1 MNTQTFWGV
10 IGNYN
15 LQTWMMQAVLFVLI
29 ILEIILSYI
38 GKVKWAA
45 KLSLG
50 IANLFIGVAFYVCYG
65 TEPIQQYFALP
76 LFMIS
81 GILFLYESYR
91 NKEDKLEKPNFFQM
105 FLLLLYLLY
114 PVISILLGGKFP
126 QMATYIM
133 PCPIISLSIVVYAG
147 YRKKNKLLLT
157 LLTAWGLTGVK
168 SMMFNAYEDLIL
180 LICGIY
186 GIVLIINEFRQQK
199 GNESVDVE
207 EKTENE

>member
-1 MNTQTFWGV
+1 MNTQTFWSV

-15 LQTWMMQAVLFVLI
+15 SQTWMIQTGLFVLMVLGI
-29 ILEIILSYI
+29 VLSYT

-65 TEPIQQYFALP
+65 TEPVQQYFALP

-81 GILFLYESYR
+81 GILFIYESYR
-91 NKEDKLEKPNFFQM
+91 NREDKLEKPNVFQII
-105 FLLLLYLLY
+105 LLILYLLY
-114 PVISILLGGKFP
+114 PVVSVLLGGEFP

-133 PCPIISLSIVVYAG
+133 PCPIISLSIAVYAG
-147 YRKKNKLLLT
+147 YRKKNKLLLA
-157 LLTAWGLTGVK
+157 LLTIWGLTGVK
-168 SMMFNAYEDLIL
+168 SVMFNVYEDVIL

-186 GIVLIINEFRQQK
+186 GVVLFINEFRKQK
-199 GNESVDVE
+199 SV
-207 EKTENE
+207 

>member
-29 ILEIILSYI
+29 ILGIILSYI

-133 PCPIISLSIVVYAG
+133 PCPIISLRIVVYAG

>member
-29 ILEIILSYI
+29 ILGIVLSYI

>member
-29 ILEIILSYI
+29 ILGIILSYI

-186 GIVLIINEFRQQK
+186 GSVLIINEFRQQK
-199 GNESVDVE
+199 GNGSVDVE

>member
-29 ILEIILSYI
+29 ILGIILSYI

-65 TEPIQQYFALP
+65 TDPIQQYFALP

>member
-29 ILEIILSYI
+29 ILGIILSYI

-147 YRKKNKLLLT
+147 YRKKNKL
-157 LLTAWGLTGVK
+157 A
-168 SMMFNAYEDLIL
+168 DLK
-180 LICGIY
+180 
-186 GIVLIINEFRQQK
+186 F
-199 GNESVDVE
+199 
-207 EKTENE
+207 

>member
-29 ILEIILSYI
+29 ILGIILSYI

-81 GILFLYESYR
+81 GILFLYESYS

>member
-29 ILEIILSYI
+29 ILGIILSYI

-91 NKEDKLEKPNFFQM
+91 NKEDKLEKPNFFQL

>member
-29 ILEIILSYI
+29 ILGIILSYI

>member
-29 ILEIILSYI
+29 ILGIILSYI

-114 PVISILLGGKFP
+114 LVISILLGGKFP

>member
-29 ILEIILSYI
+29 ILGIILSYI

-91 NKEDKLEKPNFFQM
+91 NKEDKLEKPNFFKM

>member
-29 ILEIILSYI
+29 ILGIILSYI

-207 EKTENE
+207 EKTEDE

>member
-15 LQTWMMQAVLFVLI
+15 SQTWMMQAVLFVLI
-29 ILEIILSYI
+29 ILGIILSYI